1 MAANSGSPA
10 DDNLT
15 QAESA
20 LRQKK
25 YREAITWATKAID
38 QSPSNPTAYVIR
50 AHANKALGQA
60 NEAIVDLTKA
70 IELKPDASAYHWLRG
85 AWYSEI
91 DEHAKAIADIRSA
104 LQLNP
109 QIPGA
114 YRQLGR
120 EQFKRAEI
128 AASIADF
135 DRFVELE
142 PNHEMIYGN
151 EACRYYAGQFG
162 LAIRSFED
170 YHKFGSTD
178 IENGLWRMISQV
190 EVDGLPKAQKD
201 LLEYKNKTRPPFPAL
216 YELYSG
222 SATKGDT
229 GTRNRWGRR

>member
-15 QAESA
+15 QAEFA

-91 DEHAKAIADIRSA
+91 DEHAKAIADIRTA

-120 EQFKRAEI
+120 EQFKQAKLLHPSPT
-128 AASIADF
+128 SIGSSNSN
-135 DRFVELE
+135 RTTRL
-142 PNHEMIYGN
+142 IYGN
-151 EACRYYAGQFG
+151 EACRATR
-162 LAIRSFED
+162 ANSD
-170 YHKFGSTD
+170 
-178 IENGLWRMISQV
+178 SQY
-190 EVDGLPKAQKD
+190 D
-201 LLEYKNKTRPPFPAL
+201 LLRTTTSLVRPISKTVCG
-216 YELYSG
+216 E
-222 SATKGDT
+222 
-229 GTRNRWGRR
+229 